1 MNFKLNKPYL
11 RSAQFQMLLFAWT
24 FVNAVVLAI
33 AALCLRGVLFEPFC
47 LAKFPKLEQTVF
59 AKELAEGKA
68 KADRLKD
75 LPDAELHA
83 LFGTL
88 INDPESDPDNHVAKA
103 LLSQKPSSILE
114 KIRITLVMGNRE
126 QRQRAVD
133 LLTRF
138 AGSEHRSAAA
148 DLCRYAEEKARRR
161 GENELALQA
170 RTVLERLD

>member
-1 MNFKLNKPYL
+1 MKFTLNKPYL

-24 FVNAVVLAI
+24 FFNAVVLAI
-33 AALCLRGVLFEPFC
+33 AALCLRGVLFEPYC

-75 LPDAELHA
+75 LPDTELHA

-88 INDPESDPDNHVAKA
+88 VNDPKSDPEDHVSKA
-103 LLSQKPSSILE
+103 LLSLQPSFILS

-126 QRQRAVD
+126 QRERAVD
-133 LLTRF
+133 LLARF
-138 AGSEHRSAAA
+138 AGTQQQPAAPQRFVVVGVVEGLPDPEHG
-148 DLCRYAEEKARRR
+148 LI
-161 GENELALQA
+161 
-170 RTVLERLD
+170 V